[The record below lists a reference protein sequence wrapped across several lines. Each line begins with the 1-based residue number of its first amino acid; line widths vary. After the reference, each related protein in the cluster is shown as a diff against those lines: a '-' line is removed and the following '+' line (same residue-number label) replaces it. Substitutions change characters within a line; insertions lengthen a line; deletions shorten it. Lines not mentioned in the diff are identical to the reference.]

1 MQHNNFF
8 SERQKDGGE
17 FLKKEGTAI
26 KTKDRSGWVLDSE
39 LEIRPSE
46 ETPVV
51 TKEVS
56 GLDLLG
62 PHAKES
68 KLKAQ
73 KGPTEEDHLEVCGP
87 PLLGPIPSSSGSVM
101 GCAQVDTHKGSAG
114 IGHPITHS
122 TVPAGARAREACR
135 EEADGWTDGVLVG
148 ASQGSTFP
156 DCNFKEI
163 TDEALKEEA
172 ARYTYSCTRDDFSF
186 GERALYSSSS
196 RSGWVGTM
204 VDPARGSDV
213 GGLDMDPLRMI
224 MADGREAEV
233 LGSPGMVFGT
243 DGKEAEK
250 VVGWDITEERNEG
263 GEQCWQSS
271 CLARFSRCLG
281 MPTEGF
287 EGEILFLLKRMKER
301 KLQKEK
307 KGNQDG
313 RKKRKMESS
322 KFERELRKLEWT
334 VNYIG
339 GEGGGNVSKVK

>member
-1 MQHNNFF
+1 M
-8 SERQKDGGE
+8 
-17 FLKKEGTAI
+17 
-26 KTKDRSGWVLDSE
+26 
-39 LEIRPSE
+39 EIRPSE

-87 PLLGPIPSSSGSVM
+87 SLLGPIPSSSGSVM
-101 GCAQVDTHKGSAG
+101 GCAQVDTHKGSVG
-114 IGHPITHS
+114 IGHPINHS

-135 EEADGWTDGVLVG
+135 EETDGWTDGVLVG

-172 ARYTYSCTRDDFSF
+172 AR
-186 GERALYSSSS
+186 
-196 RSGWVGTM
+196 
-204 VDPARGSDV
+204 GSDV

-224 MADGREAEV
+224 MTDGREVEV
-233 LGSPGMVFGT
+233 LGLPGMVFGT
-243 DGKEAEK
+243 DGKEVEK

-271 CLARFSRCLG
+271 CLLDSADASGCRRRAL
-281 MPTEGF
+281 
-287 EGEILFLLKRMKER
+287 KER
-301 KLQKEK
+301 SCSCSKE
-307 KGNQDG
+307 
-313 RKKRKMESS
+313 
-322 KFERELRKLEWT
+322 
-334 VNYIG
+334 
-339 GEGGGNVSKVK
+339 